1 MTRLYERFVPHRWQW
16 PWRRFQ
22 CGQPNP
28 HDHGMGIGN
37 PCLRRAGTVTC
48 GQSAGNNNT
57 VAGVEGSMTTNKDA
71 AENTVGVLAD
81 ARRRQRELDAAQ
93 QEWHDALAAL
103 TEAKHRY
110 RAACIAL
117 LRKVKEGQQ

>member
-1 MTRLYERFVPHRWQW
+1 
-16 PWRRFQ
+16 
-22 CGQPNP
+22 
-28 HDHGMGIGN
+28 
-37 PCLRRAGTVTC
+37 
-48 GQSAGNNNT
+48 
-57 VAGVEGSMTTNKDA
+57 MTTNKDA
-71 AENTVGVLAD
+71 AENTVGVLQAEAD
-81 ARRRQRELDAAQ
+81 ARRRQRELPISSTCCFYCAAQ